1 MSNVIYLKDWLIRH
15 ADVRDC
21 EKVLDFSDEQ
31 LESAIAE
38 CDDVLEA
45 ADVLFS
51 IANRSGWNLK

>member
-21 EKVLDFSDEQ
+21 ERVLSFSDEQ

-38 CDDVLEA
+38 CEDVLEA
-45 ADVLFS
+45 ADVLFR
-51 IANRSGWNLK
+51 IARHMI